1 VSDFVHLHVHSCYSL
16 RDSIIR
22 VKDLVRHCA
31 KENMHAVA
39 LTDHGVMFA
48 AVEFYEAA
56 KEAGIKPIVGMETY
70 VAPGDRRDRSAGSI
84 GEASY
89 HLTLLARDGQGYKNL
104 MRLATAANVEGF
116 YYRPRIDREILA
128 ECSKGLIG
136 LSGCLSGEAATR
148 VLNGQMEEAKKN
160 LATYTD
166 IFGKDNFFVEIMR
179 TGAERQNEANEALVK
194 LAREM
199 GLGLVATNDVHYLS
213 PEDGDTHDLWL
224 AIGSQKMIKDEN
236 RRSLST
242 REYYFRSAEEMK
254 GLFKDLPE
262 AIENTVKIAE
272 GVDTKIELGVYHFP
286 HFDPGEGQDTK
297 EVLTQKVCE
306 GAKRRYKDPL
316 PDDAAARVE
325 KELSVI
331 KKMGFTDYMLIVQ
344 DVVEFARAEGIPVGP
359 GRGSAAGSIVCY
371 ALGITDIDPLRYDL
385 LFERFINEGRN
396 EMPDIDLDFA
406 PEGRAKIIRHLEDKY
421 GHESVKSIIAFS
433 ELKAKAAIKDVA
445 RALDLP
451 PSRADAVCK
460 FIPSVPTVSID
471 EALEDIPE
479 VKDVYDSDPEMKD
492 VIDKAKTLEGLVR
505 QSTVHASG
513 VVIGDKALENYTPLY
528 YNPSTETITTQYE
541 MKIIERVGLLKVD
554 ILGLATLTLVTKTLD
569 IIRRTGKEAP
579 DLDTIPLDDK
589 KTFALLGAGN
599 SRGIFQFESDGM
611 RRLLQQAKPNS
622 IEDLIAL
629 NALFRPGPMQNIAL
643 WVNCKHGRE
652 KVSTLHPIMDKVL
665 ETTYGVIVYQE
676 QVMRLASEMAG
687 FTLSEA
693 DSLRRAM
700 GKKKEDVMAAFRT
713 KFLEGAKKKN
723 IPEQVSSQVYDSMSQ
738 FAKYGFNKSHSA
750 AYAVL
755 AYRTAYLKAHFP
767 AAFMAAL
774 LSIEE
779 DPKKVVQY
787 LDEARIMGI
796 KVLPPDVNE
805 SEKDFTV
812 VDTGVR
818 FGLATVKGLGEK
830 AAEVIIEARKMGKF
844 ADFFDL
850 VERVDTRLVNRQV
863 FETLAKSG
871 GLDSLR
877 VKRNAALA
885 AVQDA
890 LTYASNKQA
899 ALARGQGSL
908 FGGSVGEVL
917 RPPVP
922 DLPEWT
928 ERQKLEAEK
937 EVLGFY
943 ISSHPMTE
951 YASEVKKFISR
962 GLGELEDVA
971 DGQELL
977 VAGIVESLS
986 VKRSKKSGELW
997 ASLTIEDLE
1006 GRIEVIAWPSVYAEY
1021 QEKLKNDRLVFVQGH
1036 AKVEEA
1042 GTRLMADDVFTLA
1055 EAPARVFSRVVVS
1068 LPEPDEDKVKR
1079 IRSIVKSFP
1088 GPVELCLEICE
1099 DGQKILIQAGNAH
1112 RVNPTPELVAKIEEY
1127 LGPGTVKRLNAGR
1140 RSNGSRTSSRRFAP
1154 KRG

>member
-1 VSDFVHLHVHSCYSL
+1 
-16 RDSIIR
+16 
-22 VKDLVRHCA
+22 
-31 KENMHAVA
+31 
-39 LTDHGVMFA
+39 
-48 AVEFYEAA
+48 
-56 KEAGIKPIVGMETY
+56 
-70 VAPGDRRDRSAGSI
+70 
-84 GEASY
+84 
-89 HLTLLARDGQGYKNL
+89 
-104 MRLATAANVEGF
+104 
-116 YYRPRIDREILA
+116 
-128 ECSKGLIG
+128 
-136 LSGCLSGEAATR
+136 
-148 VLNGQMEEAKKN
+148 
-160 LATYTD
+160 
-166 IFGKDNFFVEIMR
+166 
-179 TGAERQNEANEALVK
+179 
-194 LAREM
+194 
-199 GLGLVATNDVHYLS
+199 
-213 PEDGDTHDLWL
+213 
-224 AIGSQKMIKDEN
+224 
-236 RRSLST
+236 
-242 REYYFRSAEEMK
+242 
-254 GLFKDLPE
+254 
-262 AIENTVKIAE
+262 
-272 GVDTKIELGVYHFP
+272 
-286 HFDPGEGQDTK
+286 
-297 EVLTQKVCE
+297 
-306 GAKRRYKDPL
+306 
-316 PDDAAARVE
+316 
-325 KELSVI
+325 
-331 KKMGFTDYMLIVQ
+331 
-344 DVVEFARAEGIPVGP
+344 
-359 GRGSAAGSIVCY
+359 
-371 ALGITDIDPLRYDL
+371 
-385 LFERFINEGRN
+385 
-396 EMPDIDLDFA
+396 
-406 PEGRAKIIRHLEDKY
+406 
-421 GHESVKSIIAFS
+421 VKSIIAFS

-460 FIPSVPTVSID
+460 FIPSVPAVSID

-479 VKDVYDSDPEMKD
+479 VKDIYDNDPEMKE

-569 IIRRTGKEAP
+569 IIGRTGKDVP
-579 DLDTIPLDDK
+579 DLDNIPLDDK
-589 KTFALLGAGN
+589 KTFVLLGAGS

-611 RRLLQQAKPNS
+611 RRLLQQAKPSS

-629 NALFRPGPMQNIAL
+629 NALFRPGPLKNGYTEM
-643 WVNCKHGRE
+643 WVNRKHGRE
-652 KVSTLHPIMDKVL
+652 KTVTIHPIMDEVL
-665 ETTYGVIVYQE
+665 KTTYGVIVYQE

-693 DSLRRAM
+693 DSLRKAM

-713 KFLEGAKKKN
+713 KFVEGAKKKGISEN
-723 IPEQVSSQVYDSMSQ
+723 VSSQVYDSMSR
-738 FAKYGFNKSHSA
+738 FAEYGFNKSHAA

-787 LDEARIMGI
+787 LDEARNMRI
-796 KVLPPDVNE
+796 KVLPPEVNE

-812 VDTGVR
+812 VNTGVR

-830 AAEVIIEARKMGKF
+830 AAEVIIEARKAGKF
-844 ADFFDL
+844 TDFFDL
-850 VERVDTRLVNRQV
+850 VERVDTRLVNKQV
-863 FETLAKSG
+863 FETLAKAG
-871 GLDSLR
+871 GLDSLGIQ
-877 VKRNAALA
+877 RNQALA
-885 AVQDA
+885 MVQDA
-890 LTYASNKQA
+890 LTYAGNKQS

-908 FGGSVGEVL
+908 FGGAVGEVL

-922 DLPEWT
+922 NLPEWT

-951 YASEVKKFISR
+951 YADMVKVFVSR
-962 GLGELEDVA
+962 SLGELEDLS

-1006 GRIEVIAWPSVYAEY
+1006 GRIEVVAWPSVYAEY
-1021 QEKLKNDRLVFVQGH
+1021 QEKLKNDRLVFVKGH
-1036 AKVEEA
+1036 AKVEEG
-1042 GTRLMADDVFTLA
+1042 GTKLMADEVFTA
-1055 EAPARVFSRVVVS
+1055 EEAPAKVFSRVVVS

-1127 LGPGTVKRLNAGR
+1127 LGPGTVKRLNAVR
-1140 RSNGSRTSSRRFAP
+1140 RSNGSRASSRRFVP
-1154 KRG
+1154 RRR